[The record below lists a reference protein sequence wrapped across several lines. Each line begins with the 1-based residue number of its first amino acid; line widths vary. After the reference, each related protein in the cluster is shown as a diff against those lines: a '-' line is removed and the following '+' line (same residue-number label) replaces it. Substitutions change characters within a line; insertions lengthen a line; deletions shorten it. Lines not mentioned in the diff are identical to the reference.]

1 MQRYR
6 AASFWTLG
14 SLYEEIWAVHKQEE
28 SNTLKDM
35 EVQFFQFLTLNF
47 KFFEISPSPLKNANI
62 DNLIL
67 KMCNF
72 GQFSPSESEKY
83 GGNYHFF
90 ETFPSGGGGASDGL
104 A

>member
-6 AASFWTLG
+6 AASFWTSG

-35 EVQFFQFLTLNF
+35 EVQF
-47 KFFEISPSPLKNANI
+47 
-62 DNLIL
+62 
-67 KMCNF
+67 
-72 GQFSPSESEKY
+72 SPSESEKY

-90 ETFPSGGGGASDGL
+90 ETFPSGEGGASDGL
-104 A
+104 G